1 MVDPEQ
7 GLEALDGQA
16 LDRVDVLLAFVV
28 TLAGVSLGVLVVE
41 NAAAG
46 LHHGP
51 AGVVFARDES
61 QLVVLTLLF
70 VGDALGDFRVGFD
83 EG

>member
-1 MVDPEQ
+1 M
-7 GLEALDGQA
+7 AL
-16 LDRVDVLLAFVV
+16 VV
-28 TLAGVSLGVLVVE
+28 PPAGITLGILVVE
-41 NAAAG
+41 DAAAG
-46 LHHGP
+46 FLDGG
-51 AGVVFARDES
+51 AGVVFAWDEA